1 MVLHPMKA
9 RLQLPYRASLRP
21 ETDKRRRNDRLAVA
35 GVGAATAIWTAMARA
50 AATQNGRAIATTKLA
65 HPACRQGMPGLTIVM
80 P

>member
-1 MVLHPMKA
+1 M
-9 RLQLPYRASLRP
+9 
-21 ETDKRRRNDRLAVA
+21 
-35 GVGAATAIWTAMARA
+35 IWTATARA